1 MPMGTYA
8 GKNELYRLLRI
19 NKKGS
24 GYFHFSESYK
34 EEFFKQLTAEKIEKT
49 KDKNGY
55 SKLRWVKT
63 RERNEALD
71 ITLLAYAGAKMLNLA
86 LKGKR

>member
-1 MPMGTYA
+1 MTE
-8 GKNELYRLLRI
+8 KEILVRRL
-19 NKKGS
+19 
-24 GYFHFSESYK
+24 
-34 EEFFKQLTAEKIEKT
+34 TEKIEKT

-55 SKLRWVKT
+55 LKLRWVKT
-63 RERNEALD
+63 RDRNEALD

>member
-1 MPMGTYA
+1 MPIGTYA
-8 GKNELYRLLRI
+8 GKSEIYRLLRI
-19 NKKGS
+19 DEPGA

-34 EEFFKQLTAEKIEKT
+34 EEFFKQLTSEKIEKT

-55 SKLRWVKT
+55 LKLRWVKT
-63 RERNEALD
+63 RDRNEALD

-86 LKGKR
+86 LRGKR